1 MRSCRRVDGWWPL
14 ETKGANAQRH
24 NSNTLLTTA
33 SICAVSSGQKRRQKS
48 VPIIIV
54 GCFGPG
60 ELLQLRMI
68 SIMHLLLEAIF
79 VIHNDVDTQIVSY
92 FFIFFFSYLYDS
104 KLRRLGKQF
113 GDLVFIVD
121 KLQPW
126 SRSGH
131 CKCFSVHGPFP
142 KQFDFFGHVPFKNL
156 SMRLLSSFCG
166 MHDVSSFHNSSA
178 GPVQIVVQ
186 LRAKLSARRGNDFVG
201 FCHERERNSDFG
213 KHDQRDIFESW
224 MIHRTIRNVFVM
236 IRRDDDTAENR
247 AFTLAPCQTRAWVM
261 VFPLHTQKPCTPSV

>member
-1 MRSCRRVDGWWPL
+1 
-14 ETKGANAQRH
+14 
-24 NSNTLLTTA
+24 
-33 SICAVSSGQKRRQKS
+33 
-48 VPIIIV
+48 
-54 GCFGPG
+54 
-60 ELLQLRMI
+60 MI

-213 KHDQRDIFESW
+213 KHDQRDIFES
-224 MIHRTIRNVFVM
+224 
-236 IRRDDDTAENR
+236 
-247 AFTLAPCQTRAWVM
+247 
-261 VFPLHTQKPCTPSV
+261 

>member
-1 MRSCRRVDGWWPL
+1 
-14 ETKGANAQRH
+14 
-24 NSNTLLTTA
+24 
-33 SICAVSSGQKRRQKS
+33 
-48 VPIIIV
+48 
-54 GCFGPG
+54 
-60 ELLQLRMI
+60 
-68 SIMHLLLEAIF
+68 
-79 VIHNDVDTQIVSY
+79 
-92 FFIFFFSYLYDS
+92 
-104 KLRRLGKQF
+104 
-113 GDLVFIVD
+113 
-121 KLQPW
+121 
-126 SRSGH
+126 
-131 CKCFSVHGPFP
+131 
-142 KQFDFFGHVPFKNL
+142 
-156 SMRLLSSFCG
+156 MRLLSSFCG

-224 MIHRTIRNVFVM
+224 MIHHTIRNVFVM